1 MKFEFDKSDLEE
13 LKPVIEATV
22 RMTIEVLRDETSQ
35 VESQTRMFSEEEAA
49 DLFGVEK
56 HVLRDA
62 RNRNELDFYR
72 IGKFVRYDLK
82 QLEKWK
88 EQNRNRAVGE

>member
-1 MKFEFDKSDLEE
+1 MCSERPLGGRPPLFFFFDG
-13 LKPVIEATV
+13 
-22 RMTIEVLRDETSQ
+22 
-35 VESQTRMFSEEEAA
+35 EAA